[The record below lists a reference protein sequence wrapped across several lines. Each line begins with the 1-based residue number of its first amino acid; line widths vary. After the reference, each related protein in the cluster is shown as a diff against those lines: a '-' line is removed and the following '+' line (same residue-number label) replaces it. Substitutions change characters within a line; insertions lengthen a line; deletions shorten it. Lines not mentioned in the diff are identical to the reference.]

1 MTALTQS
8 AHVEPNP
15 SAELPVRPPRFGGV
29 LWRLSRRTNGW
40 ALPLAGR
47 RWNPALGLV
56 IHRGRRSGR
65 PYATP
70 VAARRVADGFIISL
84 AFGAQVDWHRN
95 LVVAGGGTIRWRGRD
110 YEVAGP
116 ETIGADEGRG
126 FELRKHDGTLYHTNI
141 KGEAGP
147 DGANDP
153 STCDCPGALKWGFK
167 TRCKHIASLRKL
179 IAEKRL

>member
-15 SAELPVRPPRFGGV
+15 SAEPPVRPPRFGGV

-70 VAARRVADGFIISL
+70 VAARRGPAGFLISL
-84 AFGAQVDWHRN
+84 AFGAPADWQRN
-95 LVVAGGGTIRWRGRD
+95 LVVPRGGTIPWRVRGHRL
-110 YEVAGP
+110 ARPQSHPAP
-116 ETIGADEGRG
+116 E
-126 FELRKHDGTLYHTNI
+126 
-141 KGEAGP
+141 
-147 DGANDP
+147 
-153 STCDCPGALKWGFK
+153 S
-167 TRCKHIASLRKL
+167 
-179 IAEKRL
+179 

>member
-1 MTALTQS
+1 MTALTQA

-47 RWNPALGLV
+47 RWNPILGLV

-70 VAARRVADGFIISL
+70 VAARRVADGFIMSL

-116 ETIGADEGRG
+116 ETIGADEGGAAFDPVQRLFLRLAGVDG
-126 FELRKHDGTLYHTNI
+126 FIRVRDAAVT
-141 KGEAGP
+141 
-147 DGANDP
+147 
-153 STCDCPGALKWGFK
+153 
-167 TRCKHIASLRKL
+167 TR
-179 IAEKRL
+179 